1 MSRERKN
8 EYNEIKRIYILLVLI
23 MPITYR
29 TKEQRIN
36 EVKPIIQKLSELKI
50 KASEHEEIRDLLQ
63 KIQVYI
69 HQGERIEINIP
80 FPIADV
86 DIVGV
91 LATDVKERVYMK
103 FTKN

>member
-1 MSRERKN
+1 
-8 EYNEIKRIYILLVLI
+8 

-69 HQGERIEINIP
+69 QQGERIEINIP

-86 DIVGV
+86 EIKGV
-91 LATDVKERVYMK
+91 LATDIKERVWVK
-103 FTKN
+103 FSK